1 MEFQKVR
8 QVQTLILFTLLCS
21 GYKCDIDVWQGEWSH
36 ERWRFICHCN
46 CVVFVFTIIWVD
58 TSWNLP
64 LDWRKQLPY
73 LPVYNAHP
81 CIMCT
86 PILKPVFR
94 KKVFQHYSCW
104 KIIIWKN
111 SAEMSN
117 LALPAWKSVTGV
129 DANHLM
135 FCLFSDTSSFTWRF
149 LCFLLLFCCC
159 TIERDPFKQCLEKFF
174 EWGVLELDLL
184 PHDKIQDGAAKKICM
199 IFSLSS
205 LSAFVQKTKK

>member
-73 LPVYNAHP
+73 LPVYNVHP

-86 PILKPVFR
+86 C
-94 KKVFQHYSCW
+94 FQ
-104 KIIIWKN
+104 K
-111 SAEMSN
+111 
-117 LALPAWKSVTGV
+117 KSVST
-129 DANHLM
+129 
-135 FCLFSDTSSFTWRF
+135 LFLS
-149 LCFLLLFCCC
+149 
-159 TIERDPFKQCLEKFF
+159 KNNYLEKFSRNVKF
-174 EWGVLELDLL
+174 SSTCMKISYRSWCKSFNVLSVQWYI
-184 PHDKIQDGAAKKICM
+184 KFYM
-199 IFSLSS
+199 TFSLFSS
-205 LSAFVQKTKK
+205 AVLLLHDRTWSICTTPGKNFWTRSSGTRLVATW